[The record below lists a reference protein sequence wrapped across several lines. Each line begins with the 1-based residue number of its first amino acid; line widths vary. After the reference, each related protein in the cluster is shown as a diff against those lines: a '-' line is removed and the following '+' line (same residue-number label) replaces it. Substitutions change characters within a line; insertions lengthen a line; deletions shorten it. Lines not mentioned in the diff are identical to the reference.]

1 MLNIHL
7 PTLQGTITDY
17 QLVTTEER
25 PTVIT
30 PAFNRIAYA
39 AAHVVIDPQHQ
50 GADWLNN
57 PRIDWDSTLAYRH
70 HLWRLGF
77 NIAEAMDTAQRGMG
91 VSWEI
96 AKELIIRS
104 LQEAQTV
111 PGADLAAGVGTDQLE
126 AAHATTLEQVI
137 AAYEEQMELVE
148 KHNGKIILMASRALA
163 KVAKTPQD
171 YLAVY
176 NRLLE
181 QSKDKIIL
189 HWLGEMFDPALTGYW
204 GSTDFAAA
212 ADTVL
217 EIISNNVDKVEGIK
231 ISLLSKEKEVAF
243 RKRLPSQVKMYT
255 GDDFNYPEL
264 IAGEDGHY
272 SHALLGIFDA
282 IAPVA
287 AAALNELAQGNSG
300 EYYRLMN
307 PTVALSREI
316 FKAPTQYYKAGIV
329 FLAWLNGHQSHF
341 SMAGGMQ
348 AAREI
353 SHYAEIFRLADQAG
367 LLQNPQ
373 LATRRMK
380 NLLTVYGL

>member
-1 MLNIHL
+1 MFNIHL
-7 PTLQGTITDY
+7 PTPQGTITDY

-25 PTVIT
+25 PTLIT

-57 PRIDWDSTLAYRH
+57 PRIDWDATLAYRH

-96 AKELIIRS
+96 AKELIVRS
-104 LQEAQTV
+104 LQEARSV

-126 AAHATTLEQVI
+126 AAHATTLAQVI

-148 KHNGKIILMASRALA
+148 QHDGKIILMASRALA

-181 QSKDKIIL
+181 QSQGKIIL
-189 HWLGEMFDPALTGYW
+189 HWLGEMFDPALSGYW
-204 GSTDFAAA
+204 GTTDFAAA

-217 EIISNNVDKVEGIK
+217 EIIASNVDKVEGIK

-264 IAGEDGHY
+264 IEGEDGYY

-287 AAALNELAQGNSG
+287 ATALNELAQGNRG

-329 FLAWLNGHQSHF
+329 FLAWLNGHQNHF
-341 SMAGGMQ
+341 AMAGGMQ

-353 SHYAEIFRLADQAG
+353 SHYAEIFRLADRAG
-367 LLQNPQ
+367 LLQDPQ
-373 LATRRMK
+373 LATLRMQS
-380 NLLTVYGL
+380 LLKVYGL

>member
-1 MLNIHL
+1 MLKIDL
-7 PTLQGTITDY
+7 PTPQGSIANY
-17 QLVTTEER
+17 RLVTTEER
-25 PTVIT
+25 SCAIT

-39 AAHVVIDPQHQ
+39 AAHVVIDPRHQ

-91 VSWEI
+91 VSWHI
-96 AKELIIRS
+96 AQELIVRS
-104 LQEAQTV
+104 LKEAKTV
-111 PGADLAAGVGTDQLE
+111 PGADLAAGVGTDQL
-126 AAHATTLEQVI
+126 AAADATTLAQVI

-148 KHNGKIILMASRALA
+148 KHDGKIILMASRALA
-163 KVAKTPQD
+163 AVAKSPRD

-181 QSKDKIIL
+181 QSKGKIIL
-189 HWLGEMFDPALTGYW
+189 HWLGEMFDPALSGYW
-204 GSTDFAAA
+204 GSADFNAA

-217 EIISNNVDKVEGIK
+217 EIIGNNVDKVEGIK

-243 RKRLPSQVKMYT
+243 RKRLPPQVKMYT

-264 IAGEDGHY
+264 IAGEDGYY

-287 AAALNELAQGNSG
+287 AAALNELALGNSG
-300 EYYRLMN
+300 EYYRLMD

-329 FLAWLNGHQSHF
+329 FLAWLNGHQHHF
-341 SMAGGMQ
+341 AMAGGMQ
-348 AAREI
+348 SAREI

-367 LLQNPQ
+367 LLQNPP
-373 LATRRMK
+373 LASRRMQ
-380 NLLTVYGL
+380 NLLTIYGL

>member
-1 MLNIHL
+1 MLSIHL
-7 PTLQGTITDY
+7 PTPQGIMTNY
-17 QLVTTEER
+17 PLVTTEER

-39 AAHVVIDPQHQ
+39 AAHVMIDPQHQ

-57 PRIDWDSTLAYRH
+57 PRIDWDATLAYRH

-148 KHNGKIILMASRALA
+148 QHNGKIILMASRALA

-181 QSKDKIIL
+181 QSQDKIIL
-189 HWLGEMFDPALTGYW
+189 HWLGEMFDPALAGYW

-217 EIISNNVDKVEGIK
+217 EIIANNVDKVEGIK

-287 AAALNELAQGNSG
+287 AAALNELALGNSG

-367 LLQNPQ
+367 LLQDPQ

-380 NLLTVYGL
+380 NLLTIYGL

>member
-1 MLNIHL
+1 M
-7 PTLQGTITDY
+7 
-17 QLVTTEER
+17 
-25 PTVIT
+25 
-30 PAFNRIAYA
+30 
-39 AAHVVIDPQHQ
+39 VIDPQHQ

-217 EIISNNVDKVEGIK
+217 EIIANNVDKVEGIK

-373 LATRRMK
+373 LATRRIK

>member
-1 MLNIHL
+1 MLSIHL
-7 PTLQGTITDY
+7 PTPQGIMTNY
-17 QLVTTEER
+17 PLVTTEER

-57 PRIDWDSTLAYRH
+57 PRIDWDATLAYRH

-148 KHNGKIILMASRALA
+148 QHNGKIILMASRALA

-181 QSKDKIIL
+181 QGQDKIIL
-189 HWLGEMFDPALTGYW
+189 HWLGEMFDPALAGYW

-217 EIISNNVDKVEGIK
+217 EIIANNVDKVEGIK

-287 AAALNELAQGNSG
+287 AAALNELALGNSG

-367 LLQNPQ
+367 LLQDPQ

>member
-1 MLNIHL
+1 MLSIHL
-7 PTLQGTITDY
+7 PTPQGIMTNY
-17 QLVTTEER
+17 PLVTTEER
-25 PTVIT
+25 PTVII

-57 PRIDWDSTLAYRH
+57 PRIDWDATLAYRH

-148 KHNGKIILMASRALA
+148 QHNGKIILMASRALA

-181 QSKDKIIL
+181 QSQDKIIL
-189 HWLGEMFDPALTGYW
+189 HWLGEMFDPALAGYW

-217 EIISNNVDKVEGIK
+217 EIIANNVDKVEGIK

-287 AAALNELAQGNSG
+287 AAALNELALGNSG

-367 LLQNPQ
+367 LLQDPQ

>member
-1 MLNIHL
+1 MLSIHL
-7 PTLQGTITDY
+7 PTPQGIMTNY
-17 QLVTTEER
+17 PLVTTEER

-181 QSKDKIIL
+181 QSQDKIIL
-189 HWLGEMFDPALTGYW
+189 HWLGEMFDPALAGYW

-217 EIISNNVDKVEGIK
+217 EIIANNVDKVEGIK

-287 AAALNELAQGNSG
+287 AAALNELALGNSG

-367 LLQNPQ
+367 LLQDPQ

>member
-1 MLNIHL
+1 MFNIHL
-7 PTLQGTITDY
+7 PTPQGTITDY

-25 PTVIT
+25 PTLIT

-57 PRIDWDSTLAYRH
+57 PHIDWDATLAYRH

-96 AKELIIRS
+96 AKELIVRS
-104 LQEAQTV
+104 LQEARSV

-126 AAHATTLEQVI
+126 AAHATTLAQVI

-148 KHNGKIILMASRALA
+148 QHDGKIILMASRALA

-181 QSKDKIIL
+181 QSQGKIIL
-189 HWLGEMFDPALTGYW
+189 HWLGEMFDPALSGYW
-204 GSTDFAAA
+204 GTTDFAAA

-217 EIISNNVDKVEGIK
+217 EIIASNVDKVEGIK

-264 IAGEDGHY
+264 IEGEDGYY

-287 AAALNELAQGNSG
+287 ATALNELAQGNRG

-329 FLAWLNGHQSHF
+329 FLAWLNGHQNHF
-341 SMAGGMQ
+341 AMAGGMQ

-353 SHYAEIFRLADQAG
+353 SHYAEIFRLADRAG
-367 LLQNPQ
+367 LLQDPQ
-373 LATRRMK
+373 LATLRMQS
-380 NLLTVYGL
+380 LLKVYGL

>member
-1 MLNIHL
+1 MLSIHL
-7 PTLQGTITDY
+7 PTPQGIMTNY
-17 QLVTTEER
+17 PLVTTEER

-57 PRIDWDSTLAYRH
+57 PRIDRDATLAYRH

-148 KHNGKIILMASRALA
+148 QHNGKIILMASRALA

-181 QSKDKIIL
+181 QSQDKIIL
-189 HWLGEMFDPALTGYW
+189 HWLGEMFDPALAGYW

-217 EIISNNVDKVEGIK
+217 EIIANNVDKVEGIK

-287 AAALNELAQGNSG
+287 AAALNELALGNSG

-367 LLQNPQ
+367 LLQDPQ

>member
-1 MLNIHL
+1 MLSIHL
-7 PTLQGTITDY
+7 PTPQGIMTNY
-17 QLVTTEER
+17 PLVTTEER

-39 AAHVVIDPQHQ
+39 AAHVVIDPRHQ

-57 PRIDWDSTLAYRH
+57 PRIDWDATLAYRH

-148 KHNGKIILMASRALA
+148 QHNGKIILMASRALA

-181 QSKDKIIL
+181 QSQDKIIL
-189 HWLGEMFDPALTGYW
+189 HWLGEMFDPALAGYW
-204 GSTDFAAA
+204 GSTDYAAA

-217 EIISNNVDKVEGIK
+217 EIIANNVDKVEGIK

-287 AAALNELAQGNSG
+287 AAALNELALGNSG

-367 LLQNPQ
+367 LLQDPQ

>member
-1 MLNIHL
+1 MLSIHL
-7 PTLQGTITDY
+7 PTPQGIMTNY
-17 QLVTTEER
+17 PLVTTEER

-57 PRIDWDSTLAYRH
+57 PRIDWDATLAYRH

-77 NIAEAMDTAQRGMG
+77 NIAEAMDTAQRDMG

-148 KHNGKIILMASRALA
+148 QHNGKIILMASRALA

-181 QSKDKIIL
+181 QSQDKIIL
-189 HWLGEMFDPALTGYW
+189 HWLGEMFDPALAGYW

-217 EIISNNVDKVEGIK
+217 EIIANNVDKVEGIK

-287 AAALNELAQGNSG
+287 AAALNELALGNNG

-367 LLQNPQ
+367 LLQDPQ

>member
-1 MLNIHL
+1 MLSIHL
-7 PTLQGTITDY
+7 PTPQGIMTNY
-17 QLVTTEER
+17 PLVTTEER

-57 PRIDWDSTLAYRH
+57 PRIDWDATLAYRH

-148 KHNGKIILMASRALA
+148 QHNGKIILMASRALA

-181 QSKDKIIL
+181 QSQDKIIL
-189 HWLGEMFDPALTGYW
+189 HWLGEMFDPALAGYW

-217 EIISNNVDKVEGIK
+217 EIIANNVDKVEGIK

-287 AAALNELAQGNSG
+287 AAALNELALGNSG

-341 SMAGGMQ
+341 SMAGDMQ

-367 LLQNPQ
+367 LLQDPQ

>member
-1 MLNIHL
+1 MLSIHL
-7 PTLQGTITDY
+7 PTPQGIMTNY
-17 QLVTTEER
+17 PLVTTEER
-25 PTVIT
+25 PTVII

-57 PRIDWDSTLAYRH
+57 PRIDWDATLAYRH

-148 KHNGKIILMASRALA
+148 QHNGKIILMASRALA

-181 QSKDKIIL
+181 QSQDKIIL
-189 HWLGEMFDPALTGYW
+189 HWLGEMFDPALAGYW
-204 GSTDFAAA
+204 GSTDFTAA

-217 EIISNNVDKVEGIK
+217 EIIANNVDKVEGIK

-287 AAALNELAQGNSG
+287 AAALNELALGNSG

-367 LLQNPQ
+367 LLQDPQ

-380 NLLTVYGL
+380 NLLTIYGL

>member
-1 MLNIHL
+1 MLSIHL
-7 PTLQGTITDY
+7 PTPQGIMTNY
-17 QLVTTEER
+17 PLVTTEER

-57 PRIDWDSTLAYRH
+57 PRIDWDATLAYRH

-77 NIAEAMDTAQRGMG
+77 NIAEAMDT
-91 VSWEI
+91 
-96 AKELIIRS
+96 KELIIRS

-148 KHNGKIILMASRALA
+148 QHNGKIILMASRALA

-181 QSKDKIIL
+181 QSQDKIIL
-189 HWLGEMFDPALTGYW
+189 HWLGEMFDPALAGYW
-204 GSTDFAAA
+204 GSTDYAAA

-217 EIISNNVDKVEGIK
+217 EIIANNVDKVEGIK

-287 AAALNELAQGNSG
+287 AAALNELALGNSG

-367 LLQNPQ
+367 LLQDPQ

>member
-57 PRIDWDSTLAYRH
+57 PRIDWDATLAYRH

-148 KHNGKIILMASRALA
+148 QHNGKIILMASRALA

-181 QSKDKIIL
+181 QSQDKIIL
-189 HWLGEMFDPALTGYW
+189 HWLGEMFDPALAGYW

-217 EIISNNVDKVEGIK
+217 EIIANNVDKVEGIK

-287 AAALNELAQGNSG
+287 AAALNELALGNSG

-367 LLQNPQ
+367 LLQDPQ

>member
-217 EIISNNVDKVEGIK
+217 EIIANNVDKVEGIK

>member
-1 MLNIHL
+1 MLSIHL
-7 PTLQGTITDY
+7 PTPQGIMTNY
-17 QLVTTEER
+17 PLVTTEER

-39 AAHVVIDPQHQ
+39 AAHVVIDPRHQ

-57 PRIDWDSTLAYRH
+57 PRIDWDATLAYRH

-148 KHNGKIILMASRALA
+148 QHNGKIILMASRALA

-181 QSKDKIIL
+181 QSQDKIIL
-189 HWLGEMFDPALTGYW
+189 HWLGEMFDPALAGYW

-217 EIISNNVDKVEGIK
+217 EIIANNVDKVEGIK

-287 AAALNELAQGNSG
+287 ASALNELALGNSG

-367 LLQNPQ
+367 LLQDPQ

>member
-1 MLNIHL
+1 MLSIHL
-7 PTLQGTITDY
+7 PTPQGIMTNY
-17 QLVTTEER
+17 PLVTTEER

-57 PRIDWDSTLAYRH
+57 PRIDWDATLAYRH

-137 AAYEEQMELVE
+137 AAYEEQMELAE
-148 KHNGKIILMASRALA
+148 QHNGKIILMASRALA

-181 QSKDKIIL
+181 QSQDKIIL
-189 HWLGEMFDPALTGYW
+189 HWLGEMFDPALAGYW

-217 EIISNNVDKVEGIK
+217 EIIANNVDKVEGIK

-287 AAALNELAQGNSG
+287 AAALNELALGNSG

-367 LLQNPQ
+367 LLQDPQ

>member
-1 MLNIHL
+1 MLSIHL
-7 PTLQGTITDY
+7 PTPQGIMTNY
-17 QLVTTEER
+17 PLVTTEEH

-57 PRIDWDSTLAYRH
+57 PRIDWDATLAYRH

-148 KHNGKIILMASRALA
+148 QHNGKIILMASRALA

-181 QSKDKIIL
+181 QSQDKIIL
-189 HWLGEMFDPALTGYW
+189 HWLGEMFDPALAGYW

-217 EIISNNVDKVEGIK
+217 EIIANNVDKVEGIK

-287 AAALNELAQGNSG
+287 ASALNELALGNSG

-367 LLQNPQ
+367 LLQDPQ

>member
-1 MLNIHL
+1 MLSIHL
-7 PTLQGTITDY
+7 PTPQGIMTNY
-17 QLVTTEER
+17 PLVTTEER

-57 PRIDWDSTLAYRH
+57 PRIDWDATLAYRH

-148 KHNGKIILMASRALA
+148 QHNGKIILMASRALA

-181 QSKDKIIL
+181 QSQDKIIL
-189 HWLGEMFDPALTGYW
+189 HWLGEMFDPALAGYW

-217 EIISNNVDKVEGIK
+217 EIIANNVDKVEGIK

-287 AAALNELAQGNSG
+287 AAALNELALGNSG

-348 AAREI
+348 TAREI

-367 LLQNPQ
+367 LLQDPQ

>member
-1 MLNIHL
+1 MLTLQL
-7 PTLQGTITDY
+7 PTRQGTLADY
-17 QLVTTEER
+17 PLVTTEER
-25 PTVIT
+25 PQGIA

-39 AAHVVIDPQHQ
+39 AAHVVVDPVHQ
-50 GADWLNN
+50 GGDWLKN
-57 PRIDWDSTLAYRH
+57 PVIDWDATLAYRH

-91 VSWEI
+91 ISWDI

-104 LQEAQTV
+104 LNEAKSV
-111 PGADLAAGVGTDQLE
+111 PGADLAAGVGTDQLDP
-126 AAHATTLEQVI
+126 AQTTRTEQVV
-137 AAYEEQMELVE
+137 AAYEEQMALVE
-148 KHNGKIILMASRALA
+148 KHGGKMILMASRALA
-163 KVAKTPQD
+163 RVAKTPQD

-181 QSKDKIIL
+181 QSQEKVIL

-204 GSTDFAAA
+204 GATDYDTAAN
-212 ADTVL
+212 TVL
-217 EIISNNVDKVEGIK
+217 EIIENNVAKVEGIK
-231 ISLLSKEKEVAF
+231 ISLLSKEKEIAF
-243 RKRLPSQVKMYT
+243 RKRLPAGVKMYT

-264 IAGEDGHY
+264 IDEQDGYY

-287 AAALNELAQGNSG
+287 APALNALAQGDKT

-307 PTVALSREI
+307 PTVPLSREI

-329 FLAWLNGHQSHF
+329 FLAWLNGHQTHF
-341 SMAGGMQ
+341 AMAGGMQ
-348 AAREI
+348 GTREI

-367 LLQNPQ
+367 LLQNPE
-373 LATRRMK
+373 LAMQRMK
-380 NLLTVYGL
+380 SLLKVYGL

>member
-1 MLNIHL
+1 MLSIHL
-7 PTLQGTITDY
+7 PTPQGIMTNY
-17 QLVTTEER
+17 PLVTTEER

-39 AAHVVIDPQHQ
+39 AAHVVIDPRHQ

-57 PRIDWDSTLAYRH
+57 PRIDWDATLAYRH

-111 PGADLAAGVGTDQLE
+111 PGADLAAGVGTDQRE

-148 KHNGKIILMASRALA
+148 QHNGKIILMASRALA

-181 QSKDKIIL
+181 QSQDKIIL
-189 HWLGEMFDPALTGYW
+189 HWLGEMFDPALAGYW

-217 EIISNNVDKVEGIK
+217 EIIANNVDKVEGIK

-287 AAALNELAQGNSG
+287 AAALNELALGNSG

-367 LLQNPQ
+367 LLQDPQ

>member
-1 MLNIHL
+1 MLSIHL
-7 PTLQGTITDY
+7 PTPQGIMTNY
-17 QLVTTEER
+17 PLVTTEER

-57 PRIDWDSTLAYRH
+57 PRIDWDATLAYRH

-148 KHNGKIILMASRALA
+148 QHNGKIILMASRALA

-181 QSKDKIIL
+181 QSQDKIIL
-189 HWLGEMFDPALTGYW
+189 HWLGEMFDPALAGYW

-217 EIISNNVDKVEGIK
+217 EIIANNVDKVEGIK

-287 AAALNELAQGNSG
+287 AAALNELALGNSG

-367 LLQNPQ
+367 LLQDPQ

>member
-1 MLNIHL
+1 MLSIHL
-7 PTLQGTITDY
+7 PTPQGIMTNY
-17 QLVTTEER
+17 PLVTTEER

-57 PRIDWDSTLAYRH
+57 PRIDWDATLAYRH

-148 KHNGKIILMASRALA
+148 QHNGKIILMASRALA

-181 QSKDKIIL
+181 QSQDKIIL
-189 HWLGEMFDPALTGYW
+189 HWLGEMFDPALAGYW

-217 EIISNNVDKVEGIK
+217 GIIANNVDKVEGIK

-287 AAALNELAQGNSG
+287 AAALNELALGNSG

-367 LLQNPQ
+367 LLQDPQ

>member
-1 MLNIHL
+1 MFHINL
-7 PTLQGTITDY
+7 PTQQGIIVNY
-17 QLVTTEER
+17 QLVTTDEH
-25 PTVIT
+25 PAAIA

-39 AAHVVIDPQHQ
+39 AAHVVIDPRHQ
-50 GADWLNN
+50 DAHWLTH
-57 PRIDWDSTLAYRH
+57 PRIDWDATLAYRH
-70 HLWRLGF
+70 HLWQLGF

-91 VSWEI
+91 IGWPI
-96 AKELIIRS
+96 AKELIVRS
-104 LQEAQTV
+104 LQEAKTV
-111 PGADLAAGVGTDQLE
+111 AGADLAAGVGTDQLE
-126 AAHATTLEQVI
+126 VADATKLEQVI
-137 AAYEEQMELVE
+137 AAYEEQMEWVE

-171 YLAVY
+171 YIAVY

-181 QSKDKIIL
+181 QSQDKVIL
-189 HWLGEMFDPALTGYW
+189 HWLGEMFDPALSGYW
-204 GSTDFAAA
+204 GSSEFSVAAE
-212 ADTVL
+212 TLL
-217 EIISNNVDKVEGIK
+217 EIINRNANKVDGIK
-231 ISLLSKEKEVAF
+231 ISLLSKEKEIAF
-243 RKRLPSQVKMYT
+243 RKRLPPEVKMYT

-264 IAGEDGHY
+264 IAGEDGYY

-287 AAALNELAQGNSG
+287 AAALNQLALGNKN
-300 EYYRLMN
+300 EYYRLMD

-329 FLAWLNGHQSHF
+329 FLAWLNGHQQHF

-373 LATRRMK
+373 LATQRMK
-380 NLLTVYGL
+380 SLLTIYGL

>member
-1 MLNIHL
+1 MLSIL
-7 PTLQGTITDY
+7 PPTPQGIMPNY
-17 QLVTTEER
+17 PLVTTEER
-25 PTVIT
+25 PTVII

-57 PRIDWDSTLAYRH
+57 PRIDWDATLAYRH

-148 KHNGKIILMASRALA
+148 QHNGKIILMASRALA

-181 QSKDKIIL
+181 QSQDKIIL
-189 HWLGEMFDPALTGYW
+189 HWLGEMFDPALAGYW
-204 GSTDFAAA
+204 GSTDYAAA

-217 EIISNNVDKVEGIK
+217 EIIANNVDKVEGIK

-287 AAALNELAQGNSG
+287 AAALNELALGNSG

-367 LLQNPQ
+367 LLQDPQ

>member
-1 MLNIHL
+1 MLSIHL
-7 PTLQGTITDY
+7 PTPQGIMTNY
-17 QLVTTEER
+17 PLVTTEER

-57 PRIDWDSTLAYRH
+57 PRIDWDATLAYRH

-77 NIAEAMDTAQRGMG
+77 SIAEAMDTAQRGMG

-148 KHNGKIILMASRALA
+148 QHNGKIILMASRALA

-181 QSKDKIIL
+181 QSQDKIIL
-189 HWLGEMFDPALTGYW
+189 HWLGEMFDPALAGYW

-217 EIISNNVDKVEGIK
+217 EIIANNVDKVEGIK

-287 AAALNELAQGNSG
+287 AAALNELALGNSG

-367 LLQNPQ
+367 LLQDPQ

>member
-1 MLNIHL
+1 MLSIHL
-7 PTLQGTITDY
+7 PTPQGIMTNY
-17 QLVTTEER
+17 PLVTTEER

-39 AAHVVIDPQHQ
+39 AAHVVIDPRHQ

-57 PRIDWDSTLAYRH
+57 PRIDWDATLAYRH
-70 HLWRLGF
+70 HLWQLGF

-148 KHNGKIILMASRALA
+148 QHNGKIILMASRALA

-181 QSKDKIIL
+181 QSQDKIIL
-189 HWLGEMFDPALTGYW
+189 HWLGEMFDPALAGYW

-217 EIISNNVDKVEGIK
+217 EIIANNVDKVEGIK

-287 AAALNELAQGNSG
+287 AAALNELALGNSG

-367 LLQNPQ
+367 LLQDPQ

>member
-57 PRIDWDSTLAYRH
+57 PSIDWDSTLAYRH

-181 QSKDKIIL
+181 QSQDKIIL

-217 EIISNNVDKVEGIK
+217 EIIANNVDKVEGIK

>member
-1 MLNIHL
+1 MLSIHL
-7 PTLQGTITDY
+7 PTTQGIMTNY
-17 QLVTTEER
+17 PLVTTEER
-25 PTVIT
+25 STVIT

-57 PRIDWDSTLAYRH
+57 PRIDWDATLAYRH

-148 KHNGKIILMASRALA
+148 QHNGKIILMASRALA

-181 QSKDKIIL
+181 QSQDKIIL
-189 HWLGEMFDPALTGYW
+189 HWLGEMFDPALAGYW

-217 EIISNNVDKVEGIK
+217 EIIANNVDKVEGIK

-287 AAALNELAQGNSG
+287 AAALNELALGNSG

-367 LLQNPQ
+367 LLQDPQ

>member
-1 MLNIHL
+1 MLSIHL
-7 PTLQGTITDY
+7 PTPQGIMTNY
-17 QLVTTEER
+17 PLVTTEER
-25 PTVIT
+25 PTVII

-57 PRIDWDSTLAYRH
+57 PRIDWDATLAYRH

-148 KHNGKIILMASRALA
+148 QHNGKIILMASRALA

-181 QSKDKIIL
+181 QSQDKIIL
-189 HWLGEMFDPALTGYW
+189 HWLGEMFDPALAGYW

-217 EIISNNVDKVEGIK
+217 EIIANNVDKVEGIK

-287 AAALNELAQGNSG
+287 AAALNELALGNSG

-367 LLQNPQ
+367 LLQDPQ

-380 NLLTVYGL
+380 NLLTIYGL

>member
-1 MLNIHL
+1 MLSIHL
-7 PTLQGTITDY
+7 PTPQGIVTNY
-17 QLVTTEER
+17 PLVTTEER

-57 PRIDWDSTLAYRH
+57 PRIDWDATLAYRH

-148 KHNGKIILMASRALA
+148 QHNGKIILMASRALA

-181 QSKDKIIL
+181 QSQDKIIL
-189 HWLGEMFDPALTGYW
+189 HWLGEMFDPALAGYW

-217 EIISNNVDKVEGIK
+217 EIIANNVDKVEGIK

-287 AAALNELAQGNSG
+287 AAALNELALGNSG

-367 LLQNPQ
+367 LLQDPQ

>member
-1 MLNIHL
+1 MLSIHL
-7 PTLQGTITDY
+7 PTPQGIMTNY
-17 QLVTTEER
+17 PLVTTEER

-148 KHNGKIILMASRALA
+148 QHNGKIILMASRALA

-181 QSKDKIIL
+181 QSQDKIIL

-217 EIISNNVDKVEGIK
+217 EIIANNVDKVEGIK

-287 AAALNELAQGNSG
+287 AAALNELALGNSG

-367 LLQNPQ
+367 LLQDPQ

>member
-1 MLNIHL
+1 MLSIHL
-7 PTLQGTITDY
+7 PTPQGIMMNY
-17 QLVTTEER
+17 PLVTTEER
-25 PTVIT
+25 PTVII

-57 PRIDWDSTLAYRH
+57 PRIDWDATLAYRH

-148 KHNGKIILMASRALA
+148 QHNGKIILMASRALA

-181 QSKDKIIL
+181 QSQDKIIL
-189 HWLGEMFDPALTGYW
+189 HWLGEMFDPALAGYW

-217 EIISNNVDKVEGIK
+217 EIIANNVDKVEGIK

-287 AAALNELAQGNSG
+287 AAALNELALGNSG

-367 LLQNPQ
+367 LLQDPQ

>member
-1 MLNIHL
+1 MISIHL
-7 PTLQGTITDY
+7 PTPQGIMTNY
-17 QLVTTEER
+17 PLVTTEER

-57 PRIDWDSTLAYRH
+57 PRIDWDATLAYRH

-148 KHNGKIILMASRALA
+148 QHNGKIILMASRALA

-181 QSKDKIIL
+181 QSQDKIIL
-189 HWLGEMFDPALTGYW
+189 HWLGEMFDPALAGYW

-217 EIISNNVDKVEGIK
+217 EIIANNVDKVEGIK

-287 AAALNELAQGNSG
+287 AAALNELALGNSG

-367 LLQNPQ
+367 LLQDPQ

>member
-1 MLNIHL
+1 MLKIDL
-7 PTLQGTITDY
+7 PTPQGSIANY
-17 QLVTTEER
+17 RLVTTEER
-25 PTVIT
+25 SCAIT

-39 AAHVVIDPQHQ
+39 AAHVVIDPRHQ

-91 VSWEI
+91 VSWHI
-96 AKELIIRS
+96 AQELIVRS
-104 LQEAQTV
+104 LKEAKTV
-111 PGADLAAGVGTDQLE
+111 PGADLAAGVSTDQL
-126 AAHATTLEQVI
+126 AAADATTLAQVI

-148 KHNGKIILMASRALA
+148 KHDGKIILMASRALA
-163 KVAKTPQD
+163 AVAKSPRD

-181 QSKDKIIL
+181 QSKGKIIL
-189 HWLGEMFDPALTGYW
+189 HWLGEMFDPALSGYW
-204 GSTDFAAA
+204 GSADFNAA

-217 EIISNNVDKVEGIK
+217 EIIGNNVDKVEGIK

-243 RKRLPSQVKMYT
+243 RKRLPPQVKMYT

-264 IAGEDGHY
+264 IAGEDGYY

-287 AAALNELAQGNSG
+287 AAALNELALGNSG
-300 EYYRLMN
+300 EYYRLMD

-329 FLAWLNGHQSHF
+329 FLAWLNGHQHHF
-341 SMAGGMQ
+341 AMAGGMQ
-348 AAREI
+348 SAREI

-367 LLQNPQ
+367 LLQNPP
-373 LATRRMK
+373 LAARRMQ
-380 NLLTVYGL
+380 NLLTIYGL

>member
-1 MLNIHL
+1 MLSIHL
-7 PTLQGTITDY
+7 PTPQGIMTNY
-17 QLVTTEER
+17 PLVTTEER

-57 PRIDWDSTLAYRH
+57 PRIDWDATLAYRH

-91 VSWEI
+91 VSREI

-148 KHNGKIILMASRALA
+148 QHNGKIILMASRALA

-181 QSKDKIIL
+181 QSQDKIIL
-189 HWLGEMFDPALTGYW
+189 HWLGEMFDPALAGYW

-217 EIISNNVDKVEGIK
+217 EIIANNVDKVEGIK

-287 AAALNELAQGNSG
+287 AAALNELALGNSG

-367 LLQNPQ
+367 LLQDPQ

-380 NLLTVYGL
+380 NLLTIYGL

>member
-1 MLNIHL
+1 MLSIHL
-7 PTLQGTITDY
+7 PTPQGIMTNY
-17 QLVTTEER
+17 PLVTTEER
-25 PTVIT
+25 PTVII

-57 PRIDWDSTLAYRH
+57 PRIDWDATLAYRH

-148 KHNGKIILMASRALA
+148 QHNGKIILMASRALA

-181 QSKDKIIL
+181 QSQDKIIL
-189 HWLGEMFDPALTGYW
+189 HWLGEMFDPALAGYW
-204 GSTDFAAA
+204 GSTDYAAA

-217 EIISNNVDKVEGIK
+217 EIIANNVDKVEGIK

-287 AAALNELAQGNSG
+287 AAALNELALGNSG

-367 LLQNPQ
+367 LLQDPQ

-380 NLLTVYGL
+380 NLLTIYGL

>member
-1 MLNIHL
+1 MLSIHL
-7 PTLQGTITDY
+7 PTPQGIMTNY
-17 QLVTTEER
+17 PLVTTEER

-57 PRIDWDSTLAYRH
+57 PRIDWDATLAYRH

-91 VSWEI
+91 VGWEI

-148 KHNGKIILMASRALA
+148 QHNGKIILMASRALA

-181 QSKDKIIL
+181 QSQDKIIL
-189 HWLGEMFDPALTGYW
+189 HWLGEMFDPALAGYW

-217 EIISNNVDKVEGIK
+217 EIIANNVDKVEGIK

-287 AAALNELAQGNSG
+287 AAALNELALGNSG

-367 LLQNPQ
+367 LLQDPQ